1 MDDPGMDKFNFI
13 VPDFSGVQFTSAP
26 HQEGKKTKQKQKQKT
41 GAQNQ
46 SVHPIEKQLE
56 TLLYVFYYF
65 SI

>member
-1 MDDPGMDKFNFI
+1 MDKFNFI

-26 HQEGKKTKQKQKQKT
+26 HQEGKKKTKQKQKQKT

-46 SVHPIEKQLE
+46 SVYPIEKQLE
-56 TLLYVFYYF
+56 MLLYVFYYF